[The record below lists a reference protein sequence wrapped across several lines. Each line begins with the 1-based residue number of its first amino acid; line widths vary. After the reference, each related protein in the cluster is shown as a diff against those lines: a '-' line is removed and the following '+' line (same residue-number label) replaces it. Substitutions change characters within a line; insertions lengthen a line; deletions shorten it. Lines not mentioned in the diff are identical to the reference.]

1 MEQNAVRKLVSYATA
16 LTLLGSP
23 LTVNAL
29 GLGRLVVSSP
39 IDTPLAAEI
48 ELTALGA
55 ADLGTIE
62 VELASRQEFDNAT
75 IDRSQILQLLRFQ
88 VDRRADNTPIIRV
101 TSSEAI
107 AEPFL
112 QFLIT
117 VQWPGGKLIREYTAL
132 LDPPLYAGAQS
143 QNDVNAP
150 VADGAVEPIGEVE
163 TTEVQITEQNVQ
175 TPVETQVVDS
185 TSPTE
190 EVVTGGIDN
199 AVYSGAVVT
208 TRSGDTLT
216 EIASTLSIPDGVN
229 MYQAM
234 LAIQQANPSAFI
246 DGNMNRLKRGVE
258 LTIPD
263 LSGGIATQAQ
273 ARQAFTEQAAAFER
287 FRQGAASSAPTRVAT
302 NTPAAADETPAQGAD
317 QQPVTET
324 PAETASTPAP
334 TVAQPEAEATTSSQD
349 TAAGKSSDTVTTDG
363 QLKIS
368 KANVPAEGNERQ
380 KLVSQLSQAE
390 EQVSSLDAENQEL
403 RERLALLESKV
414 EQSTRLA
421 QIEQSRMAE
430 LEAQAKATAKAR
442 EQANKEAEA
451 EAERLRVE
459 QAAKLQQQQA
469 EEQRLAAELAQ
480 QQLDSQT
487 AGTPADTNTPG
498 NDAGNAGTA
507 ISEGVDQAADKVSDV
522 AATAAQGTADAGEQV
537 AQKGQSFLETAKTKI
552 DKVLGRDGVETATT
566 GSQNAEGV
574 AGQSRGF
581 FASFAENAKGF
592 LAGSWAMM
600 GAFGLIVMGL
610 IGLIIWRRRRSIAEF
625 EESILSGSALDIQ
638 TDTAETG
645 TASTAATDT
654 SFLSEFGVPG
664 MGGMQTDEVDPIAEA
679 EVYMAYG
686 RDEQAEEVLKEAINR
701 DSRPELKLKLLE
713 IYRSRNEV
721 KEFETL
727 AEELYPAH
735 GNEPDEVWRKVV
747 EMGQQISPA
756 NPLFKGGVV
765 AASAAAVGAAMA
777 SGGGG
782 GAASAYSPAQQPD
795 SVANAMNAP
804 DMDSNAAVDAFPQ
817 PSSDASVDQEL
828 EQLTQQAELANPS
841 LETFQLNDIERSQ
854 QVDQASENLAAD
866 SGIDTG
872 IDYEFGAAATQET
885 DDLFG
890 IENSDEVAAG
900 NAQQVNAS
908 ASDQDSMSFD
918 MKLDDGIG
926 EDKSSVAG
934 LGSGL
939 GVGAGVAAAGAAAAG
954 IGSSLSDSASSVSG
968 KLGDTLSDTK
978 ENVRGLFSQ
987 QADELP
993 DDLSLA
999 SLTDTE
1005 NDMSTVELEH
1015 ESLSSLGASHAGSVG
1030 MDSDGL
1036 GLDIDGVTFD
1046 TTDEAEMRLSDA
1058 IDSDANDSG
1067 STPSPVPGS
1076 DGDSDNATKLDLAK
1090 AYRDMGDDVGARGFL
1105 EEVIKNGSD
1114 QQRHEATELMSQIES
1129 A

>member
-23 LTVNAL
+23 LSLSAL
-29 GLGRLVVSSP
+29 GLGRLVVNSP

-75 IDRSQILQLLRFQ
+75 IERSQILQQLQFQ
-88 VDRRADNTPIIRV
+88 VDRRDDNTPIIRV

-107 AEPFL
+107 GEPFL

-132 LDPPLYAGAQS
+132 LDPPLYAGAQNRNNVDAPQAGGSVESTES
-143 QNDVNAP
+143 QVIIESE
-150 VADGAVEPIGEVE
+150 VVEVE
-163 TTEVQITEQNVQ
+163 AIDSSADQQQI
-175 TPVETQVVDS
+175 
-185 TSPTE
+185 
-190 EVVTGGIDN
+190 VTGTTDN
-199 AVYSGAVVT
+199 TVYSGSLVT

-216 EIASTLSIPDGVN
+216 EIASTLPIPDGVN
-229 MYQAM
+229 IYQAM

-246 DGNMNRLKRGVE
+246 NGNMNRLKRGVE
-258 LTIPD
+258 LNIPD
-263 LSGGIATQAQ
+263 LSTGVASAAEARRAFAAQ
-273 ARQAFTEQAAAFER
+273 LAEFER
-287 FRQGAASSAPTRVAT
+287 FRQGVASSAPTQVPQAQPTAPVADAAGEQPAPAT
-302 NTPAAADETPAQGAD
+302 PQPTESAAVPAATPAQ
-317 QQPVTET
+317 Q
-324 PAETASTPAP
+324 PAETTAG
-334 TVAQPEAEATTSSQD
+334 
-349 TAAGKSSDTVTTDG
+349 AAGSTGTVTTDG
-363 QLKIS
+363 ELKIT
-368 KANVPAEGNERQ
+368 KAEAPENANERTQ
-380 KLVSQLSQAE
+380 LLSQLSQAE
-390 EQVSSLDAENQEL
+390 EQVSALDAENREL
-403 RERLALLESKV
+403 RERLTLLESKV

-421 QIEQSRMAE
+421 QIEQSRLAE

-442 EQANKEAEA
+442 EDAKKNAEA
-451 EAERLRVE
+451 DAERERLE
-459 QAAKLQQQQA
+459 QAAKLRNQQA

-480 QQLDSQT
+480 QQLDQQQQ
-487 AGTPADTNTPG
+487 PADTETTTEAVVDNATQ
-498 NDAGNAGTA
+498 AGTA
-507 ISEGVDQAADKVSDV
+507 VTE
-522 AATAAQGTADAGEQV
+522 TADAAAQQV
-537 AQKGQSFLETAKTKI
+537 AEGGTSFLETAKS
-552 DKVLGRDGVETATT
+552 KVNNLLGRDDAGVQDSAATSNDAQQGGEGLAGKAT
-566 GSQNAEGV
+566 GLFGSF
-574 AGQSRGF
+574 GQTIKS
-581 FASFAENAKGF
+581 F

-747 EMGQQISPA
+747 EMGQQVSPS

-777 SGGGG
+777 GGGV
-782 GAASAYSPAQQPD
+782 AAGSANAYSPNQQPEAVSPAAAFEEAD
-795 SVANAMNAP
+795 AVG
-804 DMDSNAAVDAFPQ
+804 AVDSFPQ
-817 PSSDASVDQEL
+817 PQADTSVNAEID
-828 EQLTQQAELANPS
+828 QLTAQAELANPS
-841 LETFQLNDIERSQ
+841 LEAFQLNDIERSQ
-854 QVDQASENLAAD
+854 QGDTAELSTETRLDDGLDYETEAGAGIGGASSGSTVADDVLNLRQPENQQNQAEAALAAQ
-866 SGIDTG
+866 S
-872 IDYEFGAAATQET
+872 
-885 DDLFG
+885 
-890 IENSDEVAAG
+890 S
-900 NAQQVNAS
+900 
-908 ASDQDSMSFD
+908 
-918 MKLDDGIG
+918 LDDGIDFELN
-926 EDKSSVAG
+926 EDVSMENTVETSVASSVG
-934 LGSGL
+934 
-939 GVGAGVAAAGAAAAG
+939 GVGAGLAAAGAAVTGAGAA
-954 IGSSLSDSASSVSG
+954 AVSG
-968 KLGDTLSDTK
+968 LGSKLSGAGSDATSHIGEASTDAK
-978 ENVRGLFSQ
+978 ENVRDLFSQ
-987 QADELP
+987 DVGSLP
-993 DDLSLA
+993 DDLSLGSLTDADTGVDTIELDNDDA
-999 SLTDTE
+999 SLTSILEESSGSFGGSDANDT
-1005 NDMSTVELEH
+1005 
-1015 ESLSSLGASHAGSVG
+1015 
-1030 MDSDGL
+1030 L
-1036 GLDIDGVTFD
+1036 GLDIDGLSFD
-1046 TTDEAEMRLSDA
+1046 TADEAELRLSEA
-1058 IDSDANDSG
+1058 ASND
-1067 STPSPVPGS
+1067 TEDVFNVAGS

-1090 AYRDMGDDVGARGFL
+1090 AYRDMGDDIGARGFL

-1114 QQRHEATELMSQIES
+1114 QQRKEATELMSQIES